1 MTMRCCTEL
10 ANTKPLAVGKA
21 KISTLAEPENLRGYG
36 VSGKIGKIYTDLLE
50 DDLIDGVSSGIRK
63 LCVSAYVGAGG
74 K

>member
-1 MTMRCCTEL
+1 MSCCTEL
-10 ANTKPLAVGKA
+10 AKAKRLAIGKA

-36 VSGKIGKIYTDLLE
+36 ASGKIGKIYTDLVE

-63 LCVSAYVGAGG
+63 LWVSTYVGAGG